1 MKPMSPTT
9 FSLSRSIIT
18 HTPKHSASADAAA

>member
-9 FSLSRSIIT
+9 LPLSRST
-18 HTPKHSASADAAA
+18 MTQTPKHSASGDAAA